1 MLSLQKPNIIKQ
13 KGKGIEAFSIGHD
26 RWDRPGFRSG
36 CLKLPTNRPI
46 LASKPKLLPEQLG
59 GKL

>member
-1 MLSLQKPNIIKQ
+1 MLSLQQTNIIKQ
-13 KGKGIEAFSIGHD
+13 KGKGIEAFFIGHD
-26 RWDRPGFRSG
+26 RWDRPGFCSG
-36 CLKLPTNRPI
+36 FLKLPTNGPS